1 MSIYKKL
8 FIGFTFIIA
17 VVLFVWGYN
26 FLKGKDIF
34 NKQTVVY
41 AEYQDISG
49 ITIANPVMINGFRVG
64 QVSDIYF
71 NPNMSG
77 DIIVVLTLQN
87 KFPIPKN
94 TIARIYSADLM
105 GSKAINLKLGND
117 TLMIVAGDTLE
128 SSIEASLMAEVNA
141 QVQPIRIKAENLL
154 GSIDSLVVTFQTVL
168 DEDAIVNLSESFKSM
183 RRTFINLE
191 NTTTNI
197 DSLVIAERSNI
208 SAILENVDSLTYTLS
223 QNRDKISNI
232 IANFEVV
239 SDSLSQLDIGGT
251 LARADVAIDHLNLIL
266 KQINEGQGTIGML
279 MHNDTLYMELN
290 RSAEE
295 LNLLLNDIREN
306 PKRYVK
312 FSLF

>member
-1 MSIYKKL
+1 
-8 FIGFTFIIA
+8 
-17 VVLFVWGYN
+17 
-26 FLKGKDIF
+26 
-34 NKQTVVY
+34 
-41 AEYQDISG
+41 
-49 ITIANPVMINGFRVG
+49 
-64 QVSDIYF
+64 
-71 NPNMSG
+71 
-77 DIIVVLTLQN
+77 
-87 KFPIPKN
+87 
-94 TIARIYSADLM
+94 
-105 GSKAINLKLGND
+105 
-117 TLMIVAGDTLE
+117 
-128 SSIEASLMAEVNA
+128 
-141 QVQPIRIKAENLL
+141 
-154 GSIDSLVVTFQTVL
+154 
-168 DEDAIVNLSESFKSM
+168 M